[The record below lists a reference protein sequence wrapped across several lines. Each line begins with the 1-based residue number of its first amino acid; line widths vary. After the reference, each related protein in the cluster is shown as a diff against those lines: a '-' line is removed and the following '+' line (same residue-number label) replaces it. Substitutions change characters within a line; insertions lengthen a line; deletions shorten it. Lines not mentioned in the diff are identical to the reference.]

1 MQVQSQEQEEGQ
13 GQGQGQELLG
23 VVKFLVEVEAADW
36 FSISMVRSFLIE
48 EVKGQ
53 E

>member
-13 GQGQGQELLG
+13 GQELLG
-23 VVKFLVEVEAADW
+23 VVKFLVKVEAADW
-36 FSISMVRSFLIE
+36 FLTSMLRSFLIE

>member
-1 MQVQSQEQEEGQ
+1 MQVQSQEQEE
-13 GQGQGQELLG
+13 GQGQELLG
-23 VVKFLVEVEAADW
+23 VVKFLVEVEVADW
-36 FSISMVRSFLIE
+36 FSISMLRSFLIE